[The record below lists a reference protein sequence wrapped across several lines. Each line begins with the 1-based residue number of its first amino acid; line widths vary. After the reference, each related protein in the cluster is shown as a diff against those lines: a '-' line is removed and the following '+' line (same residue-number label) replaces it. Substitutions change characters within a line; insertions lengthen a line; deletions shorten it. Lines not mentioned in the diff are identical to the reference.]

1 MEVLELDSL
10 FLSKR
15 ILVDTEEC
23 KDFVSGGV
31 LVSNIDGTIKRIFT
45 SQEEINS
52 WMFRSTGADVYDFKN
67 KIIMSGL
74 IDANVNIC
82 SGSGLEDFSSIT
94 KAASAGGYTCIVDNP
109 MFSKPATT
117 TLKNLKAKI
126 VDARSKNSL
135 NIDVGF
141 WGGVTRDNHDEL
153 IAMANQGVC
162 GFKAILNPQDSHPDF
177 SHLCKEDLKKAL
189 EVLEEI
195 NCVFAIKPDMELKE
209 PIIPENANLKDY
221 NTYLTMKHPSMEKCG
236 IEMVLDLIKEHK
248 MKIHLTDLSSSEF
261 APLIQKYRNQKTP
274 KQSTLSVETS
284 LHYLS
289 LASEEIGSGMTEYK
303 CSPPIRNGKNKRQLW
318 DSMKMYDFFNISS
331 SHLPSSIKT
340 KCLIGGRNRG
350 NFIEAANG
358 ISSLQFGLPI
368 FWTECRKNR
377 MSIHDVH
384 QFMSCNPAKLCGFD
398 KNKGKLKPGYDADFC
413 IWDPDEEWTITKE
426 ATLFKNIISPYF
438 GKTVVG
444 RVYATVV
451 RGYFVYDANRPN
463 ETDEPIGTVVLKKPM
478 KRSERAIRFT
488 DNDNNEDDE
497 L

>member
-1 MEVLELDSL
+1 
-10 FLSKR
+10 
-15 ILVDTEEC
+15 
-23 KDFVSGGV
+23 
-31 LVSNIDGTIKRIFT
+31 
-45 SQEEINS
+45 
-52 WMFRSTGADVYDFKN
+52 
-67 KIIMSGL
+67 
-74 IDANVNIC
+74 
-82 SGSGLEDFSSIT
+82 
-94 KAASAGGYTCIVDNP
+94 
-109 MFSKPATT
+109 
-117 TLKNLKAKI
+117 
-126 VDARSKNSL
+126 
-135 NIDVGF
+135 
-141 WGGVTRDNHDEL
+141 
-153 IAMANQGVC
+153 
-162 GFKAILNPQDSHPDF
+162 
-177 SHLCKEDLKKAL
+177 
-189 EVLEEI
+189 
-195 NCVFAIKPDMELKE
+195 MELKE
-209 PIIPENANLKDY
+209 PIVPENANVKDY
-221 NTYLTMKHPSMEKCG
+221 NTYLTMKPPSMEKCG

-261 APLIQKYRNQKTP
+261 APLIQKYRNQKTQ

-289 LASEEIGSGMTEYK
+289 LASEEIGNGKTEYK
-303 CSPPIRNGKNKRQLW
+303 CSPPIRNGKNQIQLW

-331 SHLPSSIKT
+331 SHFPSSIKT

-398 KNKGKLKPGYDADFC
+398 KNKGKLKVGYDADFC

-426 ATLFKNIISPYF
+426 AALFKNKISPYF
-438 GKTVVG
+438 GKTVKG

-451 RGYFVYDANRPN
+451 RGYFVYDANHPN
-463 ETDEPIGTVVLKKPM
+463 EKDDEPIGMVVLRKPM

-488 DNDNNEDDE
+488 DDDDHNNGDDE